1 MILVLLILLKTIRVY
16 SYILLAYALLSWF
29 PGAYDSWIGRLVV
42 QIVDPIIRPL
52 RRFNLQFLGLD
63 FTVIVAFFL
72 LNMLSRFLILL
83 LHKMTLDDIYQ
94 HFRPEE
100 YAFIHKIDHLAQY
113 VENTYSFITTEF
125 LNPREFKILESV
137 LERRGSHYYTSG
149 QYFQT
154 EYVKVII
161 APEYYQLDMADFN
174 LSLIEI
180 KYNAKFNHLTH
191 AKIMGTLLNYL
202 GVKRSILGDILVEE
216 GCAQVLVDSQMTNH
230 LVHSVTKIGTASVQL
245 AEVPLSKLLT
255 PKQDIQKLTV
265 IASSL
270 RLDKILATI
279 LKISRTQSTKLIEAD
294 KVKVNYA
301 TVNRVSEQ
309 LVEGDLISVRGYGR
323 FTLNHNL
330 GLTKN
335 QKYKLEVDKMIHN

>member
-1 MILVLLILLKTIRVY
+1 
-16 SYILLAYALLSWF
+16 
-29 PGAYDSWIGRLVV
+29 
-42 QIVDPIIRPL
+42 
-52 RRFNLQFLGLD
+52 
-63 FTVIVAFFL
+63 
-72 LNMLSRFLILL
+72 
-83 LHKMTLDDIYQ
+83 
-94 HFRPEE
+94 
-100 YAFIHKIDHLAQY
+100 
-113 VENTYSFITTEF
+113 
-125 LNPREFKILESV
+125 
-137 LERRGSHYYTSG
+137 
-149 QYFQT
+149 
-154 EYVKVII
+154 
-161 APEYYQLDMADFN
+161 
-174 LSLIEI
+174 
-180 KYNAKFNHLTH
+180 YNAKFNHLTH

>member
-1 MILVLLILLKTIRVY
+1 M
-16 SYILLAYALLSWF
+16 
-29 PGAYDSWIGRLVV
+29 
-42 QIVDPIIRPL
+42 
-52 RRFNLQFLGLD
+52 
-63 FTVIVAFFL
+63 
-72 LNMLSRFLILL
+72 
-83 LHKMTLDDIYQ
+83 
-94 HFRPEE
+94 
-100 YAFIHKIDHLAQY
+100 FI
-113 VENTYSFITTEF
+113 
-125 LNPREFKILESV
+125 
-137 LERRGSHYYTSG
+137 
-149 QYFQT
+149 
-154 EYVKVII
+154 
-161 APEYYQLDMADFN
+161 
-174 LSLIEI
+174 
-180 KYNAKFNHLTH
+180 
-191 AKIMGTLLNYL
+191 
-202 GVKRSILGDILVEE
+202 
-216 GCAQVLVDSQMTNH
+216 
-230 LVHSVTKIGTASVQL
+230 SVTKIGTASVQL

-301 TVNRVSEQ
+301 IVNRVSEQ

>member
-1 MILVLLILLKTIRVY
+1 
-16 SYILLAYALLSWF
+16 
-29 PGAYDSWIGRLVV
+29 
-42 QIVDPIIRPL
+42 
-52 RRFNLQFLGLD
+52 
-63 FTVIVAFFL
+63 
-72 LNMLSRFLILL
+72 
-83 LHKMTLDDIYQ
+83 MTLDDIYQ

-100 YAFIHKIDHLAQY
+100 YAFINKIDHLAQY

-161 APEYYQLDMADFN
+161 APEYYQFDMVDFN

-301 TVNRVSEQ
+301 IVNRVSEQ

>member
-1 MILVLLILLKTIRVY
+1 
-16 SYILLAYALLSWF
+16 
-29 PGAYDSWIGRLVV
+29 
-42 QIVDPIIRPL
+42 
-52 RRFNLQFLGLD
+52 
-63 FTVIVAFFL
+63 
-72 LNMLSRFLILL
+72 
-83 LHKMTLDDIYQ
+83 MTLDDIYQ

-100 YAFIHKIDHLAQY
+100 YAFINKIDHLAQY

-161 APEYYQLDMADFN
+161 APEYYQLDMVDFN

-270 RLDKILATI
+270 RLDK
-279 LKISRTQSTKLIEAD
+279 
-294 KVKVNYA
+294 
-301 TVNRVSEQ
+301 
-309 LVEGDLISVRGYGR
+309 
-323 FTLNHNL
+323 F
-330 GLTKN
+330 
-335 QKYKLEVDKMIHN
+335 

>member
-1 MILVLLILLKTIRVY
+1 
-16 SYILLAYALLSWF
+16 
-29 PGAYDSWIGRLVV
+29 
-42 QIVDPIIRPL
+42 
-52 RRFNLQFLGLD
+52 
-63 FTVIVAFFL
+63 
-72 LNMLSRFLILL
+72 
-83 LHKMTLDDIYQ
+83 MTLDDIYQ

-100 YAFIHKIDHLAQY
+100 YAFINKIDHLAQY

-161 APEYYQLDMADFN
+161 APEYYQLDMVDFN
-174 LSLIEI
+174 LS
-180 KYNAKFNHLTH
+180 H

-301 TVNRVSEQ
+301 IVNRVSEQ

>member
-1 MILVLLILLKTIRVY
+1 
-16 SYILLAYALLSWF
+16 
-29 PGAYDSWIGRLVV
+29 
-42 QIVDPIIRPL
+42 
-52 RRFNLQFLGLD
+52 
-63 FTVIVAFFL
+63 
-72 LNMLSRFLILL
+72 
-83 LHKMTLDDIYQ
+83 
-94 HFRPEE
+94 
-100 YAFIHKIDHLAQY
+100 
-113 VENTYSFITTEF
+113 
-125 LNPREFKILESV
+125 
-137 LERRGSHYYTSG
+137 
-149 QYFQT
+149 
-154 EYVKVII
+154 
-161 APEYYQLDMADFN
+161 
-174 LSLIEI
+174 
-180 KYNAKFNHLTH
+180 
-191 AKIMGTLLNYL
+191 TLLNYL

-301 TVNRVSEQ
+301 IVNRVSEQ